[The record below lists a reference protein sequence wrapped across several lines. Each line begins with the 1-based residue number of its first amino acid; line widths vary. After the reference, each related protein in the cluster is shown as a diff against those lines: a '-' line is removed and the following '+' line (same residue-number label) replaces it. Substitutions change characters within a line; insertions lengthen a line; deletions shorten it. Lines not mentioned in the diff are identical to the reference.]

1 MCTVTF
7 IPSGNDVYITS
18 NRDEKYLR
26 KPATVP
32 AKYRHEDVTVLYPKD
47 ADAGG
52 SWIAVKDNGNAAV
65 LLNGAFEKHL
75 SCPPYK
81 KSRGL
86 VFLDVIQDDI
96 AVRKF
101 LRYDLVNIEPFT
113 LIVFEDKNLYECRWN
128 GSKKFCKQL
137 KHYTPH
143 IWSSSTLYDEQASLK
158 RKMWFRKW
166 LQSNSHPSQNDIL
179 SFHRFAGDGDEKN
192 DLLMNRDG
200 IVCTVSVTSMKL
212 NEEKGI
218 MTYLDLKNNIMY
230 HEQMEFV
237 SDYIIA

>member
-7 IPSGNDVYITS
+7 IPSGNEAYITS

-26 KPATVP
+26 RPAIAP
-32 AKYRHEDVTVLYPKD
+32 AKYRHQDITILYPKD

-52 SWIAVKDNGNAAV
+52 SWIAMRDNGNAAV
-65 LLNGAFEKHL
+65 LLNGAFEKHIP
-75 SCPPYK
+75 SPPYK

-86 VFLDVIQDDI
+86 VFLDMVKDDI

-101 LRYDLVNIEPFT
+101 LYYDLANIEPFT
-113 LIVFEDKNLYECRWN
+113 LVVLEDKNLYECRWN
-128 GSKKFCKQL
+128 GNKKFCKQL

-143 IWSSSTLYDEQASLK
+143 IWSSATLYDEQVVRK
-158 RKMWFRKW
+158 REIWFAKW
-166 LQSNSHPSQNDIL
+166 LQCNSHPSQNDIL
-179 SFHRFAGDGDEKN
+179 NFHRFGGDGDEQN
-192 DLLMNRDG
+192 DLHMNRDG
-200 IVCTVSVTSMKL
+200 LVHTVSITSMKL

-218 MTYLDLKNNIMY
+218 MTYLDLKNNMMF
-230 HEQMEFV
+230 HEQMEFI